1 MMISEKQETMANRSY
16 EQLVEEALAQK
27 FSGWDFSWLDGRYY
41 ESETFW
47 NYRQLVLDRMR
58 LVSTILDMGTG
69 GGEFLASLPDL
80 PLQTFATEYYPPN
93 IPIATQRL
101 TPLGVQVVPL
111 NEEHIL
117 PFQNE
122 MFDLIINRHE
132 FFDVSEVRRILKPG
146 GIFLTQQVGP
156 RNCVQ
161 LNQFLGAPL
170 DPEIANW
177 TLTKELETFKVD
189 GFEVLKNHEQVLES
203 NFYDIGAVVFYLK
216 IIEWQIEDFSV
227 EKYNQRLRD
236 MHWLI
241 EQQGAFYATEHR
253 FLIEAKK
260 PDLNY

>member
-1 MMISEKQETMANRSY
+1 MANRSY
-16 EQLVEEALAQK
+16 EQLVEEALKQK

-58 LVSTILDMGTG
+58 LVSSILDMGTG
-69 GGEFLASLPDL
+69 GGEFLASLSDL
-80 PLQTFATEYYPPN
+80 PLQTYATEYYPPN

-111 NEEHIL
+111 KDEHIL

-122 MFDLIINRHE
+122 MFDFVINRHE
-132 FFDVSEVRRILKPG
+132 YYELSEVWRILKPG

-161 LNQFLGAPL
+161 LNQYLGAPL
-170 DPEIANW
+170 DPHTGKWSLSQE
-177 TLTKELETFKVD
+177 KQDFVD
-189 GFEVLKNHEQVLES
+189 AGFSVLQSHEQVLES

-216 IIEWQIEDFSV
+216 VIEWQIEDFSV
-227 EKYNQRLRD
+227 EKYEQRLRE
-236 MHWLI
+236 MHQLI
-241 EQQGAFYATEHR
+241 EHQGAFYATEHR
-253 FLIEAKK
+253 FLIKAKK
-260 PDLNY
+260 PL